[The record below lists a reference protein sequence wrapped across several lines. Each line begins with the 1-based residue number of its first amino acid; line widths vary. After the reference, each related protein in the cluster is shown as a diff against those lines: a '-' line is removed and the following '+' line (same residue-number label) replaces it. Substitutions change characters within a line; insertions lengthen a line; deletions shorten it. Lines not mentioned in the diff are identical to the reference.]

1 MTTEPPRDEP
11 PPTEPGESPSAE
23 SSAPPPP
30 PDTATPPPPR
40 PGPRRLT
47 RSRTDQVIGGVAG
60 GLGAYLDVDPVL
72 IRIAW
77 VALVLFGGTGI
88 LLYILAWVIIPEE
101 DVDVAEERVAAA
113 GAPSAHASAGTSGAL
128 ILAVVLIAIG
138 GIALLRSID
147 VNVPSWRVVLSAI
160 LALIGVGLIAQARRG
175 LNGGLVAIGVIVS
188 VILAGAGGASIGIDI
203 DTDSAFGDRREA
215 PRTAA
220 ALEDEYSHAFG
231 SFTLDLGEL
240 DLATLPTGTTRIEV
254 DTGFGS
260 VKVRHGGL
268 PVRVEASSFFGSSE
282 DFESDDYATAERRI
296 LVDLSTAFG
305 SSDVGR

>member
-1 MTTEPPRDEP
+1 MTTEPPQDASSTADP
-11 PPTEPGESPSAE
+11 PEPGSEAPASP
-23 SSAPPPP
+23 P
-30 PDTATPPPPR
+30 

-47 RSRTDQVIGGVAG
+47 RSRTDQVIGGVSG

-77 VALVLFGGTGI
+77 VALVIFGGTGI

-101 DVDVAEERVAAA
+101 DPDAAEHR
-113 GAPSAHASAGTSGAL
+113 GRGDQAPSAHASAGSSGAL

-160 LALIGVGLIAQARRG
+160 LALVGVGLIAQARRG

-188 VILAGAGGASIGIDI
+188 VILASAGGASIGIDI
-203 DTDSAFGDRREA
+203 DTDSAFGDRHEA

-220 ALEDEYSHAFG
+220 ALDDEYSHAFG

-240 DLATLPTGTTRIEV
+240 DLATLPLGTTRIEV

-260 VKVRHGGL
+260 VEIRHGGL
-268 PVRVEASSFFGSSE
+268 PVRVEASSVFGSSE
-282 DFESDDYATAERRI
+282 DFEADDYASADRRI
-296 LVDLSTAFG
+296 LIDLSTAFG